1 MVSTPAS
8 KRSAAKLGTQS
19 RVLFGVLLAILLVAV
34 MLTIYIFVKYKTDV
48 IVENDTIVEPKES
61 ASQSS
66 EKTEVKPEKIDFQLV
81 VDAWI
86 KSVNGNKSV
95 LIYDLDREEIV
106 GKYDADAQHETASL
120 YKLFVVYEGYRR
132 LENDEWGAVDV
143 AGRTGHTI
151 IECLDLA
158 IRESNSICAETLYAM
173 IGYDELEEIVK
184 NDFNITNTS
193 VEDLASNANDIA
205 RIMKLFYDHPDIK
218 NTELIARMK
227 DSFLNQPITEYNW
240 RQGLPSGFSDNARIY
255 NKAGW
260 SYNEDEKQWDIYND
274 ASIVEFPEAN
284 RHFVV
289 VIMTNRVPYQKI
301 REFGTMIEDAFYDNQ

>member
-8 KRSAAKLGTQS
+8 KRSAVKLDTQS
-19 RVLFGVLLAILLVAV
+19 RVMFGVLLAILLVAV

-61 ASQSS
+61 APQSS
-66 EKTEVKPEKIDFQLV
+66 EKTKVKPEKIDFQPV

-86 KSVNGNKSV
+86 KSVNGNRSV
-95 LIYDLDREEIV
+95 LIYDLDREEV
-106 GKYDADAQHETASL
+106 AGKYDADAQHETASL

-218 NTELIARMK
+218 NAELIARMK

-255 NKAGW
+255 NKVGW

-301 REFGTMIEDAFYDNQ
+301 REFGTMIENAFYDN